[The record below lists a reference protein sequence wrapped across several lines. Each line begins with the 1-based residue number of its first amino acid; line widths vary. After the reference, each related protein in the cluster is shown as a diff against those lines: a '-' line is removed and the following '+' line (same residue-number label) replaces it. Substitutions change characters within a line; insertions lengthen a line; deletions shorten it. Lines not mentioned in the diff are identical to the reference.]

1 MVVKFKNHYTPK
13 ELETYSNLT
22 FMPWV
27 CVYCLLGVVIAIFW
41 VVCEKQAEWP
51 DSWVN
56 GAIAVVLVLCGIGYY
71 LTLTLIHIGEEHRK
85 TCKAVYM
92 IVQTYRMNESAISL
106 DTATGLVKLWGFDK
120 EYARKIA
127 VGDYDCLMKT
137 PYMARIE

>member
-13 ELETYSNLT
+13 ELETYPNLT
-22 FMPWV
+22 FMPWM

-41 VVCEKQAEWP
+41 VVYEKQAEWP
-51 DSWVN
+51 DLWVY
-56 GAIAVVLVLCGIGYY
+56 GAIAVVLVLCGVGYY

-92 IVQTYRMNESAISL
+92 VVRTYRMKESAISL
-106 DTATGLVKLWGFDK
+106 DTAIGLVTLWGFDK